1 MAYRQRQTSHG
12 SNYYHDVTLRLNK
25 SSNDSITT
33 EVSKEKDSTK
43 WTNAFEFSFACLGFS
58 LNLHSLWLLPLA
70 VMQNGGLTFL
80 LMYLVMVA
88 VVGAPLL
95 LMEMALGQYSGMA
108 PAHLFHHL
116 CPLLSGLG
124 VCQSVYA
131 LLTIMQN
138 VAVMTWISQA
148 VFLLF
153 RDQSIDENLLYDKV
167 ISKDDHDI
175 HNLGSLNYNLVL
187 VLGIV
192 TISLFILVSAG
203 LKSVGKVNM
212 VTVPACFMI
221 IIALTIRSCFADG
234 GSQSIMYHLQPKWNN
249 LTEPTVWIEAS
260 CQAIFS
266 LQLGTGVIS
275 TYASYNKFYH
285 NIVRDCCIIMAA
297 HVIWITCC
305 LLLCFSLFGIA
316 HNPVQPGSG
325 LWLVTVTFLESGLA
339 RLSNGWLWAG
349 LFFILLV
356 LISLSSVLGYLHVL
370 TTTLQCVNLCL
381 AKCQPMVFLFMVA
394 VVFSLDLL
402 LMTQGGIHIY
412 HLLYTFILQWPILLF
427 SLLTVLGAIFCH
439 GIPFLVTDI
448 SDMSKTIFPH
458 WITCHLAVDYY
469 TLLPALTSASLGYF
483 LYSLH
488 HQTQEDPLQNF
499 SMALPQEWGVVVGWC
514 LAILPLSPLLIGG
527 VVSVICKIKERAQFK
542 VSHLLQPSDCW
553 YSNEHLS
560 SSSPALDY
568 QTPRSSPEHH
578 TRGKQR
584 FHSDC

>member
-1 MAYRQRQTSHG
+1 MAYTQRQTSQG
-12 SNYYHDVTLRLNK
+12 SSYYHDVTLRLNK
-25 SSNDSITT
+25 PSTESVST
-33 EVSKEKDSTK
+33 EVSTEKDSSK
-43 WTNAFEFSFACLGFS
+43 WTNGFEFSFACLGFS

-70 VMQNGGLTFL
+70 VMQNGGLAFVV
-80 LMYLVMVA
+80 MYLVMVA
-88 VVGAPLL
+88 LCGAPIL

-131 LLTIMQN
+131 LLTIMQS
-138 VAVMTWISQA
+138 VAVMTWISHGM
-148 VFLLF
+148 FLLF
-153 RDQSIDENLLYDKV
+153 RDQSIGENLLYDKV
-167 ISKDDHDI
+167 INKEDHDI
-175 HNLGSLNYNLVL
+175 HDLGSLNYDLVL

-192 TISLFILVSAG
+192 TIALFILVSAG
-203 LKSVGKVNM
+203 LKSVGKINM

-221 IIALTIRSCFADG
+221 IIALTIRSCFAPG
-234 GSQSIMYHLQPKWNN
+234 ATQSIMKLLQPTWSN
-249 LTEPTVWIEAS
+249 LTEPSIWIEAS

-275 TYASYNKFYH
+275 TYASYNRFYH

-297 HVIWITCC
+297 HVIWITSC

-316 HNPVQPGSG
+316 QNPIHSGSG
-325 LWLVTVTFLESGLA
+325 LWLVSVTFVESGLA

-349 LFFILLV
+349 LFFTLLV
-356 LISLSSVLGYLHVL
+356 LVSLSSVLGYLHVL

-381 AKCQPMVFLFMVA
+381 VKCQPVVFLFMVA
-394 VVFSLDLL
+394 LVFALDLI

-427 SLLTVLGAIFCH
+427 SLLTVLATIFCH
-439 GIPFLVTDI
+439 GVPFLVTDI
-448 SDMSKTIFPH
+448 SDMSKTVFPH

-469 TLLPALTSASLGYF
+469 TVLPALTSASLGYF

-488 HQTQEDPLQNF
+488 TETLGDPLQHF
-499 SMALPQEWGVVVGWC
+499 SMSLPEEWGVVAGWC
-514 LAILPLSPLLIGG
+514 LAILPLSPLVIGG
-527 VVSVICKIKERAQFK
+527 LISVISKVRGRAQFK

-560 SSSPALDY
+560 SSSPPLDY
-568 QTPRSSPEHH
+568 QTPRSSPDHH
-578 TRGKQR
+578 LKGKQR